1 MKDTD
6 LRNDSKTGEY
16 KPVNGTTYY
25 ANTGITKGSAYA
37 QEAVSC
43 LLPHPSFTL
52 SFLTPSSF
60 ETTELR
66 KQQQHHHYKHLLQ
79 HLHPDFPPHHRLRG
93 LPLAILP
100 LPKYR

>member
-1 MKDTD
+1 MEGADF
-6 LRNDSKTGEY
+6 RNDSKTGEY

-43 LLPHPSFTL
+43 LLL
-52 SFLTPSSF
+52 ADSFLPSN
-60 ETTELR
+60 TLVLQKTELR

-79 HLHPDFPPHHRLRG
+79 HLHPDFPLHHRLRS

-100 LPKYR
+100 LPKHR

>member
-1 MKDTD
+1 MMFMIWMCELHLSSLPQLLERWHGQMKDTD

-43 LLPHPSFTL
+43 LLPHP
-52 SFLTPSSF
+52 PSPF
-60 ETTELR
+60 
-66 KQQQHHHYKHLLQ
+66 
-79 HLHPDFPPHHRLRG
+79 
-93 LPLAILP
+93 
-100 LPKYR
+100 